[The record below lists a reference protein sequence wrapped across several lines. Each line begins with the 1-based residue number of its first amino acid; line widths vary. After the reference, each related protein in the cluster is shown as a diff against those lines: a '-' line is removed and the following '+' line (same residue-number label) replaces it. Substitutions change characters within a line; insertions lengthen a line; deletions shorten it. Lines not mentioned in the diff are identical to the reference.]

1 MAYTDLILTALTI
14 VTGVLAVVNY
24 FNGRKKDN
32 KKDGEREATLR
43 SDLQYIKEVLIDV
56 RRETKEI
63 NQLRDSSS
71 DKIFQRSFFDH
82 IVRNR
87 DDYCEIYK
95 YIFENPAR
103 WYYDKL
109 YSEE

>member
-14 VTGVLAVVNY
+14 VTGVLAIVNF

-32 KKDGEREATLR
+32 KQDGEREATLR

-63 NQLRDSSS
+63 NQLL
-71 DKIFQRSFFDH
+71 DKHGERLTKAEEKIKSAFERIEH
-82 IVRNR
+82 IEARI
-87 DDYCEIYK
+87 DK
-95 YIFENPAR
+95 YH
-103 WYYDKL
+103 D
-109 YSEE
+109 

>member
-1 MAYTDLILTALTI
+1 MMEYTDLILTALTI
-14 VTGVLAVVNY
+14 VTGILAVVNF

-63 NQLRDSSS
+63 NQLL
-71 DKIFQRSFFDH
+71 DKHGERLTKVEEKVKTAFERIEH
-82 IVRNR
+82 IETRI
-87 DDYCEIYK
+87 DK
-95 YIFENPAR
+95 YH
-103 WYYDKL
+103 D
-109 YSEE
+109 